1 MLSLNV
7 KTDQLLRAL
16 LLPVIRWALRCGVG
30 YGYFKTT
37 AKHVFY
43 QAAVEELEKNNIRT
57 SKAALVLLSGLYKG
71 DVEKYKELPKD
82 SGHDCLID
90 VNLTSQVAARWLIT
104 KLPIILPLKGV
115 NSFEEL
121 VAQSHTGAI
130 KVSPRLILQDMQR
143 RGLAKRMNQ
152 TVELLAIDGVPA
164 KDADRGQEHF
174 AAVMHD
180 HMHACLSNLDANK
193 TNATKF
199 LEQCLS
205 ANNLSSEAVDALH
218 AMARVWWMEAVRTI
232 GAEAINLSD
241 QSQSETMNQVNRL
254 RFGVY
259 FYSEKTG
266 VAV

>member
-1 MLSLNV
+1 MLQLNL

-57 SKAALVLLSGLYKG
+57 STAALVLLSGLYKG
-71 DVEKYKELPKD
+71 DVEKFKESLED
-82 SGHDCLID
+82 SRHDWLID
-90 VNLTSQVAARWLIT
+90 VNLTSQVAARWLT
-104 KLPIILPLKGV
+104 TQLPIVLPLKGA

-121 VAQSHTGAI
+121 VAQSQAGVI
-130 KVSPRLILQDMQR
+130 KVSPRLVLQDMER

-180 HMHACLSNLDANK
+180 HMHAWLSNLDTDK
-193 TNATKF
+193 QHATKF
-199 LEQCLS
+199 LEQCLT
-205 ANNLSSEAVDALH
+205 ANGLSPEAVDALH
-218 AMARVWWMEAVRTI
+218 AMARVWWMDAVKTI
-232 GAEAINLSD
+232 GAEAVNLSD
-241 QSQSETMNQVNRL
+241 QGQSKTVNQPNRL

-266 VAV
+266 AAV